1 MSQHNGNEQQGESR
15 PGEHEEPI
23 IRDKRRID
31 PETGK
36 VRKPGA
42 DAAGAAGADAAAA
55 DTARPDPEVEP
66 DAAANTPED
75 AAAETISEE
84 ELQSLLTEA
93 MNASTASD
101 FPQTAAGAATEG
113 PGAATDGE
121 TGILETEDAR
131 LARERLD
138 DLRRVQAEY
147 TNYRRRTEREKSELS
162 DFATA
167 NVITQFLPV
176 LDDLGR
182 AEAAGDLPEGSALH
196 VIIAKLYATIEK
208 LGVESYGEKGEPFDP
223 NIHEAIAQLPNA
235 EVTEHIVAD
244 VVQLGYRIGERE
256 IRPAK
261 VAVFV
266 PAE

>member
-1 MSQHNGNEQQGESR
+1 MTEQNRGER
-15 PGEHEEPI
+15 DPAENEEPI

-36 VRKPGA
+36 VREPNL
-42 DAAGAAGADAAAA
+42 DAEAAASDATA
-55 DTARPDPEVEP
+55 D
-66 DAAANTPED
+66 DAPADEEAAED
-75 AAAETISEE
+75 LDRETISDED
-84 ELQSLLTEA
+84 LASLLNEA
-93 MNASTASD
+93 MNASAASD
-101 FPQTAAGAATEG
+101 LPEESAAAVE
-113 PGAATDGE
+113 
-121 TGILETEDAR
+121 ETEDAR

-147 TNYRRRTEREKSELS
+147 TNYRRRTEREKSELG
-162 DFATA
+162 DATA
-167 NVITQFLPV
+167 AEIVKQFLPV

-182 AEAAGDLPEGSALH
+182 AETAGDLPEGSALQ
-196 VIIAKLYATIEK
+196 VIVAKFYATIEK
-208 LGVESYGEKGEPFDP
+208 LGVEAYGEKEEAFDP
-223 NIHEAIAQLPNA
+223 NIHEAIAQIPNP
-235 EVTEHIVAD
+235 EVTEHTIAD

>member
-1 MSQHNGNEQQGESR
+1 MTDQNSGESN
-15 PGEHEEPI
+15 PSEHEEPI

-36 VRKPGA
+36 VREPNL
-42 DAAGAAGADAAAA
+42 DAETSAAEAVD
-55 DTARPDPEVEP
+55 DDIER
-66 DAAANTPED
+66 
-75 AAAETISEE
+75 ETISDED
-84 ELQSLLTEA
+84 LASLLDEA

-101 FPQTAAGAATEG
+101 LPESAEGASAIE
-113 PGAATDGE
+113 
-121 TGILETEDAR
+121 ETEDAR
-131 LARERLD
+131 LAREHLD

-147 TNYRRRTEREKSELS
+147 TNYRRRTEREKEELA
-162 DFATA
+162 DVATA
-167 NVITQFLPV
+167 NVITQLLPV

-182 AEAAGDLPEGSALH
+182 AETAGDLPEGSALQ
-196 VIIAKLYATIEK
+196 VIVAKLYATIEK
-208 LGVESYGEKGEPFDP
+208 LGVESYGEKGDTFDP
-223 NIHEAIAQLPNA
+223 SVHEAIAQLPNP
-235 EVTEHIVAD
+235 EVTEHTIAD

>member
-1 MSQHNGNEQQGESR
+1 MSEQNRGEQD
-15 PGEHEEPI
+15 PAEHEEPI

-36 VRKPGA
+36 VREPNLNIG
-42 DAAGAAGADAAAA
+42 
-55 DTARPDPEVEP
+55 EVE
-66 DAAANTPED
+66 DTDTEAQEENVER
-75 AAAETISEE
+75 ETISDED
-84 ELQSLLTEA
+84 LQSLLDEA

-101 FPQTAAGAATEG
+101 LPADEDASAVE
-113 PGAATDGE
+113 
-121 TGILETEDAR
+121 ETEDAR
-131 LARERLD
+131 LAREHLD

-147 TNYRRRTEREKSELS
+147 TNYRRRTEREKEELA
-162 DFATA
+162 DIATA
-167 NVITQFLPV
+167 NVMTQFLPV

-182 AEAAGDLPEGSALH
+182 AAVAGDLPEGSALE
-196 VIIAKLYATIEK
+196 VIVKKLYVTIEK
-208 LGVESYGEKGEPFDP
+208 LGVESYGEKGETFDP
-223 NIHEAIAQLPNA
+223 AIHEAIAQLPNP

>member
-1 MSQHNGNEQQGESR
+1 MGNEQNSGSENPAQ
-15 PGEHEEPI
+15 HEEPI

-36 VRKPGA
+36 VREPNQ
-42 DAAGAAGADAAAA
+42 DAAGNDVEDAVADAQA
-55 DTARPDPEVEP
+55 DAER
-66 DAAANTPED
+66 
-75 AAAETISEE
+75 ETISDE
-84 ELQSLLTEA
+84 ELQNLLNEA

-101 FPQTAAGAATEG
+101 LPGEDAASAVE
-113 PGAATDGE
+113 
-121 TGILETEDAR
+121 ETEDAR

-147 TNYRRRTEREKSELS
+147 TNYRRRTDREKAELGEV
-162 DFATA
+162 ATA
-167 NVITQFLPV
+167 NVVTQLLPV

-182 AEAAGDLPEGSALH
+182 AEAAGDLPEGSALQ
-196 VIIAKLYATIEK
+196 VIVAKLYGTIEK

-223 NIHEAIAQLPNA
+223 AIHEAIAQLPNP
-235 EVTEHIVAD
+235 EVTEHTIAD